1 MCGLVSMSDS
11 ENDAPVATSRIEK
24 VKKARAPMTDTQKAC
39 LAKGRAKLA
48 EQRQAVKDRVMDIE
62 ADPVNAV
69 DAVPKKGKKP
79 QRVVVMD
86 DESDE
91 SEPEIHV
98 VRRRRPKKEKQVVY
112 ESESEEDEDVDVP
125 VVAKKAPQ
133 RRRTPAAP
141 REHAEPPFTVQFF

>member
-1 MCGLVSMSDS
+1 MVRMSDS

-24 VKKARAPMTDTQKAC
+24 VKKARAPMTDTQKAV

-98 VRRRRPKKEKQVVY
+98 VRRRRPKKEKKQVVY
-112 ESESEEDEDVDVP
+112 ESESEEDEDEDVP

>member
-1 MCGLVSMSDS
+1 MSDS

-69 DAVPKKGKKP
+69 EAVPKKGKKP

>member
-1 MCGLVSMSDS
+1 MSDS

-24 VKKARAPMTDTQKAC
+24 VKKARAPMTDTQKAV

-98 VRRRRPKKEKQVVY
+98 VRRRRPKKEKKVVFV
-112 ESESEEDEDVDVP
+112 SESEEDEEEEDVP
-125 VVAKKAPQ
+125 VVAKKAPL
-133 RRRTPAAP
+133 RRRAPAAP
-141 REHAEPPFTVQFF
+141 REPAGEPPFTVQFF

>member
-1 MCGLVSMSDS
+1 MSDS

-24 VKKARAPMTDTQKAC
+24 VKKARAPMTDTQKAV

-69 DAVPKKGKKP
+69 EAVPKKGKKP

-112 ESESEEDEDVDVP
+112 ESESEEDEDEDVP